1 MNEGSSVLRKNIVTS
16 IRYYYTT
23 NLYKGFHF
31 QCLFSNIKDQ
41 ELKPNELNQ
50 R

>member
-1 MNEGSSVLRKNIVTS
+1 MNEGSSVLRKNTVIS

-31 QCLFSNIKDQ
+31 QCLSNIKDQ
-41 ELKPNELNQ
+41 ELKPNESNQ